1 MDQRLRAPW
10 HPLEAVPVAI
20 AAAIVTLL
28 LVVILRLLVPGG
40 GSLFTVT
47 AFAIQQVTL
56 ALTTL
61 VWVRVRHRES
71 LAALG
76 LHSRRGMADG
86 LIGALSG
93 LGLLAIGGIVVFP
106 VESFVWEAIAGNPPP
121 PVEQLPFEF
130 TTPVIVAAAV
140 LVVGITPLAEEIFF
154 RGVLFGGLRGRLSF
168 LPSAAIASA
177 AFALLHPPLQLG
189 IVIFFVGFGFAALYE
204 WRGSLVVNIAA
215 HMGFNLIGYTFIV
228 MNRT

>member
-1 MDQRLRAPW
+1 MEQRLRAPW
-10 HPLEAVPVAI
+10 HPLEAVPVVI
-20 AAAIVTLL
+20 AAAVVTILL
-28 LVVILRLLVPGG
+28 AVILRLLVSGG
-40 GSLFTVT
+40 GSMFTVT
-47 AFAIQQVTL
+47 VTAIQQVTL

-61 VWVRVRHRES
+61 VWVRLRHRES

-93 LGLLAIGGIVVFP
+93 LGFLAIAGFVVFP
-106 VESFVWEAIAGNPPP
+106 VESFVWEAIAGHPPP
-121 PVEQLPFEF
+121 PVEQLPFDF

-154 RGVLFGGLRGRLSF
+154 RGFLFGGLRGRLSF

-215 HMGFNLIGYTFIV
+215 HMGFNLIGFTFIV

>member
-10 HPLEAVPVAI
+10 HPLEAVAVVI
-20 AAAIVTLL
+20 LAAIVTVL
-28 LVVILRLLVPGG
+28 LVVILYLLVPGG

-47 AFAIQQVTL
+47 ALVIQQVAL
-56 ALTTL
+56 AVTTL

-76 LHSRRGMADG
+76 LYSRRGMADG
-86 LIGALSG
+86 LIGALAG
-93 LGLLAIGGIVVFP
+93 LGLLAVGGFVVLP
-106 VESFVWEAIAGNPPP
+106 VESFVWEAIAGSPPP
-121 PVEQLPFEF
+121 PIEQLPFDF

-154 RGVLFGGLRGRLSF
+154 RGFLFGGLRGRLSF
-168 LPSAAIASA
+168 LPSAAISSA

-189 IVIFFVGFGFAALYE
+189 IVIFFIGFGFAALYE

-215 HMGFNLIGYTFIV
+215 HMGFNLIGYTVIV